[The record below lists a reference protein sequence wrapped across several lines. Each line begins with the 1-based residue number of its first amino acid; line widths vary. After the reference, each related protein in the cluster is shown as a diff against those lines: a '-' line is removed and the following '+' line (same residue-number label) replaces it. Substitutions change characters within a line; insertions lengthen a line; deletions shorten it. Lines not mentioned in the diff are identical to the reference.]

1 MTDQEKKH
9 RTGFEISR
17 EFEAERK
24 TIGER
29 MKIDKSEIKAIVYS
43 LIPMLAVFFIGCW
56 LAGNPFAD
64 TVRVADSPYNQAH
77 GLVGTNQWHIIPFVV
92 LVGLFFEFM
101 DASAGMGFGT
111 ALSPLLM
118 VAGFTPIQVVPPIM
132 IEQAT
137 CGLIGTFL
145 HKEFKN
151 VEWRLNPMS
160 ETIKLWLLI
169 AGLGCAAV
177 LISITAIYS
186 IFAVHKV
193 WIKLYVLL
201 LLLAMGVIA
210 IWQGMSRKERR
221 YRPRLMTLF
230 GFLAGFNKGI
240 GGGGYGPVVTVG
252 GVLSGVPVKSQL
264 AVTAISEGTVSTFA
278 VIVWFANLGGGKQL
292 DFILLPSMMIAAIGS
307 GILAPFAVPLTSSAC
322 KRISAVRR
330 YLAGVAS
337 PMMSTGLL
345 LLQYSGKT

>member
-1 MTDQEKKH
+1 MTEEEKKS

-29 MKIDKSEIKAIVYS
+29 MKIEKSELKAIAYS
-43 LIPMLAVFFIGCW
+43 LVPMIAVFFIGCW
-56 LAGNPFAD
+56 LAGNPLEG
-64 TVRVADSPYNQAH
+64 TVRVADSPYNQAN
-77 GLVGTNQWHIIPFVV
+77 GLVGTNEWHIVWFVV

-118 VAGFTPIQVVPPIM
+118 VSGFTPIQVVPAIM
-132 IEQAT
+132 IEQAI

-145 HKEFKN
+145 HQEFKN
-151 VEWRLNPMS
+151 VEWSFKPMS

-193 WIKLYVLL
+193 YIKLYVLL
-201 LLLAMGVIA
+201 LLLAMGIIA
-210 IWQGMSRKERR
+210 IFQGISTRERK
-221 YRPRLMTLF
+221 YRPKLMTLF

-264 AVTAISEGTVSTFA
+264 AVTAISEGTVSCFA
-278 VIVWFANLGGGKQL
+278 VIVWFATLSGGTQL
-292 DFILLPSMMIAAIGS
+292 DFLLLPSMMIAAIGS
-307 GILAPFAVPLTSSAC
+307 GIMAPFAVRVFPEKLWRWVVPGYC
-322 KRISAVRR
+322 LCLVIYGFYKIGPK
-330 YLAGVAS
+330 LL
-337 PMMSTGLL
+337 STLGA
-345 LLQYSGKT
+345 

>member
-1 MTDQEKKH
+1 MEEKTQGH

-29 MKIDKSEIKAIVYS
+29 MKIEKSEVKAIIYS
-43 LIPMLAVFFIGCW
+43 LVPMIVVFFIGCW
-56 LAGNPFAD
+56 LAGNPFEN
-64 TVRVADSPYNQAH
+64 TVRVADSAYNQTH
-77 GLVGTNQWHIIPFVV
+77 GLVGTNEWHIVWFVV
-92 LVGLFFEFM
+92 LVGLIFEFM
-101 DASAGMGFGT
+101 DAAAGMGFGT
-111 ALSPLLM
+111 AVGALLL
-118 VAGFTPIQVVPPIM
+118 VAGFTPVQVVPTIM
-132 IEQAT
+132 IEQAL

-145 HKEFKN
+145 HQEFKN
-151 VEWRLNPMS
+151 VEWSFSPMS

-169 AGLGCAAV
+169 SVMGCLAT

-193 WIKLYVLL
+193 WIKAYVMLTLL
-201 LLLAMGVIA
+201 LMGGVSLF
-210 IWQGMSRKERR
+210 QGISRQEHK

-240 GGGGYGPVVTVG
+240 GGGGFGPVVTVG

-264 AVTAISEGTVSTFA
+264 AVTAISEGTVSSFA
-278 VIVWFANLGGGKQL
+278 VIIWFVTLSTGTQI

-307 GILAPFAVPLTSSAC
+307 GIIAPFAVRVFPEKLWRWVVPLYC
-322 KRISAVRR
+322 LC
-330 YLAGVAS
+330 LAIYGFYKIG
-337 PMMSTGLL
+337 PQLL
-345 LLQYSGKT
+345 AALGM

>member
-1 MTDQEKKH
+1 MAEKTQGR

-29 MKIDKSEIKAIVYS
+29 MKIEKSEVKAIIYS
-43 LIPMLAVFFIGCW
+43 LVPMLAVFFIGCW
-56 LAGNPFAD
+56 LAGNPWEG
-64 TVRVADSPYNQAH
+64 TVRVADSPYNQAN
-77 GLVGTNQWHIIPFVV
+77 GLVGTNEWHIVWFVV

-118 VAGFTPIQVVPPIM
+118 VSGFTPIQVVPAIM

-145 HKEFKN
+145 HQEFKN
-151 VEWRLNPMS
+151 VEWSFKPMS

-169 AGLGCAAV
+169 AGLGCLAV
-177 LISITAIYS
+177 LISITAVYS

-201 LLLAMGVIA
+201 LLLAMGIIA
-210 IWQGMSRKERR
+210 IFQGISTKERT
-221 YRPRLMTLF
+221 YRPKLMTLF

-264 AVTAISEGTVSTFA
+264 AVTAISEGTVSSFA
-278 VIVWFANLGGGKQL
+278 VIVWFATLGGGTQL
-292 DFILLPSMMIAAIGS
+292 DFLLLPSMMIAAIGS
-307 GILAPFAVPLTSSAC
+307 GILAPFAVRVFPEKLWRWVVPLYCLALVVYGFYKIGPKLLSAF
-322 KRISAVRR
+322 
-330 YLAGVAS
+330 G
-337 PMMSTGLL
+337 M
-345 LLQYSGKT
+345 